1 MHVYLDIE
9 TLPADW
15 SPEQI
20 AAAASTSV
28 PGNYTK
34 PDSIAKWIEEHAGE
48 LHRRTALDSL
58 QARILCI
65 GVAIEDGPVE
75 TVYNEHGTDAGL
87 HAMFDALLPLL
98 AGDVVYVGHNIAGF
112 DLPMLLRA
120 AWRLEHPLARLL
132 PRTPRSRVV
141 VDTQELW
148 RATEPTGSRA
158 RLADIAAFLG
168 LEGKGEGLSGDKVYD
183 AWLAGEH
190 DRIRAYCAQDVELV
204 RTIHG
209 RIW

>member
-9 TLPADW
+9 TLPAFW
-15 SPEQI
+15 SDAQI
-20 AAAASTSV
+20 EANARASV

-34 PDSIAKWIEEHAGE
+34 ADTIEKWVAEHASE

-65 GVAIEDGPVE
+65 GCAIEDGPVE
-75 TVYNEHGTDAGL
+75 TAYNEFGTNDGL
-87 HAMFDALLPLL
+87 RAMLDWLLVRL
-98 AGDVVYVGHNIAGF
+98 AGDVVIIGHNIAGF

-120 AWRLEHPLARLL
+120 AWRLEHPIARVL

-141 VDTQELW
+141 VDTQEMW
-148 RATEPTGSRA
+148 KATDTRGTGA

-168 LEGKGEGLSGDKVYD
+168 LEGKGEGLAGDKVYD

-190 DRIRAYCAQDVELV
+190 DRIRAYCAQDVALV

>member
-1 MHVYLDIE
+1 MLFR
-9 TLPADW
+9 
-15 SPEQI
+15 S
-20 AAAASTSV
+20 
-28 PGNYTK
+28 
-34 PDSIAKWIEEHAGE
+34 E

-58 QARILCI
+58 QARIFCI
-65 GVAIEDGPVE
+65 GVALEDGPVE
-75 TVYNEHGTDAGL
+75 TFYNQDATDAGL
-87 HAMFDALLPLL
+87 RAMFDALLPLL

-141 VDTQELW
+141 VDTQEMW
-148 RATEPTGSRA
+148 RATEPTSSRT

-183 AWLAGEH
+183 RSEEH
-190 DRIRAYCAQDVELV
+190 TSELQS
-204 RTIHG
+204 H
-209 RIW
+209 

>member
-15 SPEQI
+15 TVDQAKAY
-20 AAAASTSV
+20 AAANI
-28 PGNYTK
+28 PGNLKKEDTIK
-34 PDSIAKWIEEHAGE
+34 AWVEEHAVKV
-48 LHRRTALDSL
+48 HRRTSLDSL
-58 QARILCI
+58 HARILCV
-65 GVAIEDGPVE
+65 GMALEDGEVE
-75 TVYNEHGTDAGL
+75 TAYNEAGDDAGIRAIL
-87 HAMFDALLPLL
+87 DWMLPRL

-112 DLPMLLRA
+112 DIPFLMHT
-120 AWRLEHPLARLL
+120 AWRLEHPIARVL
-132 PRTPRSRVV
+132 PRAPRSRVV
-141 VDTQELW
+141 VDTQEMW
-148 RATEPTGSRA
+148 KATDYRADRT

-168 LEGKGEGLSGDKVYD
+168 LEGKGEGLAGDKVYD

-190 DRIRAYCAQDVELV
+190 DRIRAYCAQDVALV